1 MGSTEK
7 YKVVLMR
14 IKWLSKQLSKKLI
27 TNSNLLKMILT
38 VMIVMMMTYLH
49 MTCPVKTKHLF
60 IT

>member
-1 MGSTEK
+1 
-7 YKVVLMR
+7 MR
-14 IKWLSKQLSKKLI
+14 IKRLLKQLSRKLI

-38 VMIVMMMTYLH
+38 VMMMTYLH

>member
-1 MGSTEK
+1 
-7 YKVVLMR
+7 MR
-14 IKWLSKQLSKKLI
+14 IKWLSKQLSKTLI

-38 VMIVMMMTYLH
+38 VMIVMMMTFLH